1 MMRGVL
7 LVLSAVAVVAATDA
21 APAAPRGNL
30 SGVVILN
37 GNIPAGHAT
46 RRHFSGFVSRFSAGA
61 VMRHATQAK
70 PHGQVRSQM
79 MFTVGHIN

>member
-7 LVLSAVAVVAATDA
+7 FVLSAVALVAATDA
-21 APAAPRGNL
+21 ASAAPRGNF

-37 GNIPAGHAT
+37 SSMPAGNAT

-61 VMRHATQAK
+61 RMRHATQAK
-70 PHGQVRSQM
+70 SRGQIRAQL
-79 MFTVGHIN
+79 MFTVGHLN